1 MKYYNVYFVN
11 VYSDEALQGLNVA
24 TVLMPDNISKDKI
37 KKIAKN
43 LNQASLVFLTKLDS
57 EIYEAYYYCYDEE
70 VNFSS
75 YATIGLFYTL
85 ADKGYIQALENGKK
99 EIILHTKYGKVYV
112 ELNYINYEIDS
123 VYIRFSVTQVDAKLN
138 SEELIRAFNIDKSGL
153 AGLSHIKAYKDNIS
167 SPSILIEFENKENLQ
182 KIVPNL
188 EIIKEI
194 SNRENVN
201 LINLVSITGE
211 NEIEQR
217 SFKISNDI
225 YEVYDLKASIYSFLF
240 YLSKEGR
247 INFDKEIRVNK
258 DIVFS
263 LSSLEDGTIRIGGKA
278 HVYLSG
284 VLSI

>member
-11 VYSDEALQGLNVA
+11 VYSDEALKGLNVP

-85 ADKGYIQALENGKK
+85 ADKGYIQALEDGKK

-123 VYIRFSVTQVDAKLN
+123 VCIRFSVTQVDAKLN
-138 SEELIRAFNIDKSGL
+138 SEELVKAFNVDQSGL

-182 KIVPNL
+182 GIVPNL

>member
-11 VYSDEALQGLNVA
+11 VYSDEALKGLNVA

-123 VYIRFSVTQVDAKLN
+123 VYIRFSVTQVEAKVN
-138 SEELIRAFNIDKSGL
+138 SEELVKAFNVDQSGL

-194 SNRENVN
+194 SNREKVN
-201 LINLVSITGE
+201 LINLVSIIGE

>member
-123 VYIRFSVTQVDAKLN
+123 VYIRFSVKQVEAKVN
-138 SEELIRAFNIDKSGL
+138 SEELVKAFNIDQSGL
-153 AGLSHIKAYKDNIS
+153 AGFSHIKAYKDNIS

-194 SNRENVN
+194 SNREKVN
-201 LINLVSITGE
+201 LINLVSIIGE

-240 YLSKEGR
+240 YLAKEGR